1 MLNHEICAYSIILN
15 KEKLTSI
22 VAERL
27 PLSDNRGEFSL
38 FNVHKHAPI
47 SKIRVVIYHYFWI
60 YDITAL

>member
-47 SKIRVVIYHYFWI
+47 SKIRVVI
-60 YDITAL
+60 